1 MIESLQSNID
11 KARAKKSH
19 NFLKEVP
26 GNGLHFTN
34 ELRHLAKTIASNQSN
49 SEQIFSILLATYKN
63 LTDEYELYSNLYLNA
78 PVGYLVVDQNSQIK
92 KINSAACNVLQQKS
106 ENLINKKFS
115 QFIPQEFQ
123 DKFTYFL
130 KSLKAGK
137 GNGGITI
144 HLNIA
149 QNPVEVK
156 IFGISG
162 METEVENQ
170 SFRLVFI
177 DCANVDQPED
187 DAGTEPEGK
196 DMSYSPEKAG
206 ENKPTGEVNKTDKIL
221 SGLTILVADDD
232 EVTHIY
238 LSKLFEDKCKK
249 MLFANNGKKAV
260 ELFQSH
266 PDIDLILM
274 DIKMPVMDGY
284 SATIK
289 IKGMSKEVIVVAQT
303 AYALASDRQKA
314 LAAGCDDYLAKPLM
328 KKDLFPVIEK
338 FFS

>member
-1 MIESLQSNID
+1 MIEPLEYKNENDWS
-11 KARAKKSH
+11 KKSH
-19 NFLKEVP
+19 NFSKEAP
-26 GNGLHFTN
+26 GNGLHFLN
-34 ELRHLAKTIASNQSN
+34 DLMQLSKTIASNQSN
-49 SEQIFSILLATYKN
+49 PEQIFSILLATYQN
-63 LTDEYELYSNLYLNA
+63 LIDEYEWYSNLYLNA

-92 KINSAACNVLQQKS
+92 KINSVACNVLQNKS

-123 DKFTYFL
+123 GKFIYFL

-144 HLNIA
+144 HLNIN
-149 QNPVEVK
+149 QSPVEVK

-177 DCANVDQPED
+177 DCADVDELED
-187 DAGTEPEGK
+187 DAGTEPEQK
-196 DMSYSPEKAG
+196 DMSYSLEKAS
-206 ENKPTGEVNKTDKIL
+206 ENNLTSEADKTDNIL

-238 LSKLFEDKCKK
+238 LSKLFEGKCKK
-249 MLFANNGKKAV
+249 MLFANNGKQAV
-260 ELFQSH
+260 ELFQSN
-266 PDIDLILM
+266 PGIDLILM

-289 IKGMSKEVIVVAQT
+289 IKELSKQVVVVAQT
-303 AYALASDRQKA
+303 AYALASDREKA

-328 KKDLFPVIEK
+328 KKDLFSVIVK
-338 FFS
+338 FFN